1 MGEHETTGI
10 FESIVKRL
18 PGNKDI
24 YFWNFVILMVFTLF
38 EVAAVFFTKGART
51 DIEITRFTV
60 WGILIVVGIVKGYGI
75 AAILCT

>member
-24 YFWNFVILMVFTLF
+24 YFWNFVILMVL
-38 EVAAVFFTKGART
+38 
-51 DIEITRFTV
+51 
-60 WGILIVVGIVKGYGI
+60 
-75 AAILCT
+75 LCLKLQQYSLPRCQEPI